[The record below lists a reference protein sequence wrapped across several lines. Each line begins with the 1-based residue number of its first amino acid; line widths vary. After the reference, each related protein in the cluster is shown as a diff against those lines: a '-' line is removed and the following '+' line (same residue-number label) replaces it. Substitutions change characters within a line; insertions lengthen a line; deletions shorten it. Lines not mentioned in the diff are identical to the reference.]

1 MDDNTRAKLAEI
13 SAQWRSAGKIGPA
26 VSKSVSQAYE
36 LGKAEGIK
44 EGMRMAAEKLVAG
57 KKPCDCIK
65 PVGPE
70 GALVPYDCY
79 CGNHGDIADA
89 AAWCAVENAKAA
101 ILKEAGE

>member
-44 EGMRMAAEKLVAG
+44 EGLRRAARLSAHG
-57 KKPCDCIK
+57 KRRPTYLRSGSDTHFT
-65 PVGPE
+65 GRW
-70 GALVPYDCY
+70 G
-79 CGNHGDIADA
+79 G
-89 AAWCAVENAKAA
+89 
-101 ILKEAGE
+101 

>member
-1 MDDNTRAKLAEI
+1 MDDNIRAKLAEI

-44 EGMRMAAEKLVAG
+44 EGMRR
-57 KKPCDCIK
+57 
-65 PVGPE
+65 
-70 GALVPYDCY
+70 
-79 CGNHGDIADA
+79 A
-89 AAWCAVENAKAA
+89 AAMAGTMAERPFDSEPEFSAVLAVEAA

>member
-44 EGMRMAAEKLVAG
+44 EGLRRAAEIMRGRKVLAS
-57 KKPCDCIK
+57 DFYY
-65 PVGPE
+65 E
-70 GALVPYDCY
+70 LL
-79 CGNHGDIADA
+79 
-89 AAWCAVENAKAA
+89 
-101 ILKEAGE
+101 LKEIGE